1 MAREKWLEL
10 ELERQRQLTDASTE
24 QLACAEKDKQQLR
37 HKIQQLEVSRCHCTS
52 RQLWAVC
59 CGSSEQRQV
68 PSSRTQTDDLHTWM
82 AQYIQGLHAC
92 MPRASFICSMCAPHY
107 SFLGRLLCLS
117 QNTLAQHETYAKL
130 EAQGAQHV
138 EMEMRKMHLQ
148 LKERTIELRSLQQ
161 ELDGAKAQIRA
172 DQEAG
177 AALGAAAASTS
188 STL

>member
-1 MAREKWLEL
+1 M
-10 ELERQRQLTDASTE
+10 
-24 QLACAEKDKQQLR
+24 
-37 HKIQQLEVSRCHCTS
+37 
-52 RQLWAVC
+52 
-59 CGSSEQRQV
+59 
-68 PSSRTQTDDLHTWM
+68 
-82 AQYIQGLHAC
+82 HAC
-92 MPRASFICSMCAPHY
+92 HAHPSFAACVHPTKFVPWPSIVSHT
-107 SFLGRLLCLS
+107 

-148 LKERTIELRSLQQ
+148 LKEQTIELRSLQQ

-188 STL
+188 SAL